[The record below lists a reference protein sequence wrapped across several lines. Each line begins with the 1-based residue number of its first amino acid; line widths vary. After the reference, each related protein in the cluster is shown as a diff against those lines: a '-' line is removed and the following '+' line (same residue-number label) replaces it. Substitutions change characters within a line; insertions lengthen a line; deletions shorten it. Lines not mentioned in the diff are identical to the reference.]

1 LSRPVF
7 SIRHYRAND
16 AAQLEHLYARVGN
29 PYRPEDEAEVLAMRR
44 RALQAMATN
53 SHWSPM
59 RTDEPHV
66 TEAAHLA
73 FWVAVTGPSGSGEE
87 IIGSLGLRIV
97 GDAASA
103 TIDTA
108 DFSGLPSAGPWINAG
123 DVGEVR
129 RLRVAPEWR
138 RRGVATALTSQLI
151 AWAGEGHRLRTLV
164 LNTTAAQ
171 GPALA
176 LYRKFGFHE
185 LERTYLGSFELVWM
199 QRMVRPTD
207 GVG

>member
-1 LSRPVF
+1 
-7 SIRHYRAND
+7 
-16 AAQLEHLYARVGN
+16 
-29 PYRPEDEAEVLAMRR
+29 MRR
-44 RALQAMATN
+44 RALQAMETN

-66 TEAAHLA
+66 TEATHLA
-73 FWVAVTGPSGSGEE
+73 FWGAVTGTSGSGEE

-97 GDAASA
+97 GDASSA

-108 DFSGLPSAGPWINAG
+108 DFSGLPCAGAWVNAG

-151 AWAGEGHRLRTLV
+151 AWAADGQRLRSLV

-171 GPALA
+171 GPALV

-185 LERTYLGSFELVWM
+185 LERTYIGLFELVWM
-199 QRMVRPTD
+199 QRIVHPTD
-207 GVG
+207 VVG